1 MTQLYA
7 IANDYA
13 SLTAQDLDPEFIADT
28 LEGIQGEFEDKI
40 EQLLAIIKNEAAYAE
55 MLKEESKNLAERAK
69 VSENKVASIK
79 AYIATSMDTAGKKS
93 MRAGLHSV
101 TVRSPSKTVEIVD
114 ESKVPIEYFEFV
126 TSKKFDLS
134 AIKHQLKAEKLVPG
148 AELKIGKPSL
158 LIK

>member
-28 LEGIQGEFEDKI
+28 LEGIQGAFEEKV
-40 EQLLAIIKNEAAYAE
+40 EQLLAIIKNETAYAQ
-55 MLKEESKNLAERAK
+55 MLKAESKSLTERAA
-69 VSENKVASIK
+69 VSDNKVASIK
-79 AYIATSMDTAGKKS
+79 AYIATAMDTAGKKS
-93 MRAGLHSV
+93 IRAGLHAV
-101 TVRSPSKTVEIVD
+101 TVRKPSKTVEITD

-134 AIKHQLKAEKLVPG
+134 AIKLQLKSEKLVPG
-148 AELKIGKPSL
+148 AELKTGKPSL

>member
-13 SLTAQDLDPEFIADT
+13 SLTAQDLAPEFIADT
-28 LEGIQGEFEDKI
+28 LEGIHGAFEEKV
-40 EQLLAIIKNEAAYAE
+40 EQLLAIIKNETAYAQ
-55 MLKEESKNLAERAK
+55 MLRDESKSLAERAT
-69 VSENKVASIK
+69 VSDNKVANIK
-79 AYIATSMDTAGKKS
+79 AYIASAMGTAGQKS
-93 MRAGLHSV
+93 IRAGVHAV
-101 TVRSPSKTVEIVD
+101 TVRKPSKTVDIVD

-134 AIKHQLKAEKLVPG
+134 AIKLQLKAEKLVPG
-148 AELKIGKPSL
+148 AELKTGKPSL